1 MTRIVILAAGRD
13 APFPGFD
20 VPKHLLP
27 IGGIPILHRQIE
39 QWLSRGIEDIRI
51 AGRYRYVHPFVTT
64 FDPGTRPEDCDIAS
78 SIPAWN
84 PNGRTIVTYGDCVY
98 TEQAC
103 DDIFN
108 IDWGRYHH
116 FCRPRDGRRPAE
128 GFAVSFWPEQ
138 HDLLR
143 YSIER
148 LPHLVAAG
156 VTWRSDGWAI
166 SRLMDRVPLDDLGR
180 HHTNL
185 DCYIVIDDA
194 TDDIDTPEE
203 YERVKAAFE

>member
-1 MTRIVILAAGRD
+1 MTRLVILAAGRD
-13 APFPGFD
+13 EPFGD
-20 VPKHLLP
+20 LGVPKHLAP
-27 IGGIPILHRQIE
+27 INGVPILHRQVL
-39 QWLSRGIEDIRI
+39 QWRARGIADVSI
-51 AGRYRYVHPFVTT
+51 AGPYKVDGCTT
-64 FDPGTRPEDCDIAS
+64 FDPGTKPEDCDIAS

-84 PNGRTIVTYGDCVY
+84 LNGRTIVTYGDCVY

-103 DDIFN
+103 DDIVD
-108 IDWGRYHH
+108 IDWQRYTH

-166 SRLMDRVPLDDLGR
+166 SRLMDRIPLDDLGR

-185 DCYIVIDDA
+185 DCYVPIDDA